1 MAGTFVSI
9 VNRFESMLEFVV
21 ETYNDD
27 GVIDFGAPTTVP
39 VVGDAGSAPTGGEL
53 LH

>member
-1 MAGTFVSI
+1 MSI
-9 VNRFESMLEFVV
+9 VNRFASLLEFVV

-27 GVIDFGAPTTVP
+27 GLIDFGAPTTVP
-39 VVGDAGSAPTGGEL
+39 VVADVESGPTNGEL